1 MTDCRDKLKNSLFM
15 MGEGGGN
22 DYNYALFGGKSIE
35 EIKNLV
41 PEVVQVIME
50 ATRVS
55 VV

>member
-1 MTDCRDKLKNSLFM
+1 M
-15 MGEGGGN
+15 MGEVGGN